1 MRGALKTTFRDPGC
15 YRMGKSR
22 IESQGEQAK
31 GNLRAIKG
39 ILGGSGVPW
48 NELEN
53 REFAI
58 RAMLRQAN
66 RERSF
71 SARIGQ
77 AFANSLLLVDS
88 RLGLLSER

>member
-1 MRGALKTTFRDPGC
+1 MDPRWVIACFFEIFMKTTFRDKAC

-39 ILGGSGVPW
+39 LLGGSGVPR

-58 RAMLRQAN
+58 QVALR
-66 RERSF
+66 
-71 SARIGQ
+71 
-77 AFANSLLLVDS
+77 
-88 RLGLLSER
+88 